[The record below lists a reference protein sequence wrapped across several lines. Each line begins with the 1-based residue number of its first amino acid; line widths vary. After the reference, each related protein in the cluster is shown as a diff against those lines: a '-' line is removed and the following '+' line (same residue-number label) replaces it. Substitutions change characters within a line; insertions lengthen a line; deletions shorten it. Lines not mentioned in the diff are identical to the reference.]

1 MDPISA
7 VTPPKGFDNLET
19 FRAERSDRAYKAF
32 EAMFLQELLKEM
44 RKTVPDEGMFPKS
57 PARKQYEEML
67 DGVMAQKMADSG
79 QLGIAKHLQAEAKR
93 QEESMALLTER
104 ALQRQALE
112 GLKAGSSSADNLK
125 SLGMGE

>member
-7 VTPPKGFDNLET
+7 VTPPQGFDNLET

-67 DGVMAQKMADSG
+67 DGLLAQKMADSG
-79 QLGIAKHLQAEAKR
+79 QLGIAKELQAQAKR